1 MSGKK
6 SINWSKIG
14 ISTWNS
20 VGAKT
25 VKSVFTIASKKLTKE
40 LADKAEITA
49 EQTQDITDALAD
61 CINYMITQK
70 VNHQHVDNIYLSE
83 MLQSNLIPAIAN
95 IASNNPKGRE
105 VVQMISSYVSDITT
119 NDITVTIME
128 QFADNEIL
136 EHLQFTADQIAALN
150 VADELTEEGI
160 VGSSNDTTEEDITEN
175 TLVETIE
182 ETEVTEDISCV
193 KEDMTAEE
201 DEQFVNYVFDNT
213 QLDFSSSQAAAESF
227 EKFITIAGEV
237 AKFTEL
243 QETKRTQI
251 RSNADV
257 AIKKVEAMREVL
269 QEYLTKSFDERSAI
283 FAKHFEVVDSALIN
297 GDTAMLSAGL
307 NAINELAA
315 SSPFKALADFNS
327 VQQMLLTDNETEF
340 DI

>member
-1 MSGKK
+1 MSSKK

-14 ISTWNS
+14 LSTWNS
-20 VGAKT
+20 VGTKT

-49 EQTQDITDALAD
+49 EQTQEITDALAD

-150 VADELTEEGI
+150 VADELTEESI
-160 VGSSNDTTEEDITEN
+160 VLSNDTTEEDITEN
-175 TLVETIE
+175 TQVETIE

>member
-1 MSGKK
+1 MSSKK

-14 ISTWNS
+14 LSTWNS
-20 VGAKT
+20 VGTKT

-40 LADKAEITA
+40 LVDKAEITA

-61 CINYMITQK
+61 CINYVITQK

-95 IASNNPKGRE
+95 IANNNPKGRE

-160 VGSSNDTTEEDITEN
+160 VVSNDTTEEDITEN

-243 QETKRTQI
+243 QETKRTKI

-269 QEYLTKSFDERSAI
+269 QEYLTKSFDERGAI

>member
-40 LADKAEITA
+40 LVDKAEITA

-150 VADELTEEGI
+150 IADELTEEGI
-160 VGSSNDTTEEDITEN
+160 VVSNDTTEEDITEN

-201 DEQFVNYVFDNT
+201 DEQFVNYVFDNI

-251 RSNADV
+251 RSNANV

>member
-1 MSGKK
+1 MSSKK

-49 EQTQDITDALAD
+49 EQTQEITDALAD

-160 VGSSNDTTEEDITEN
+160 VVSNDTTEEDITEN

-193 KEDMTAEE
+193 KEGMTAEE

>member
-61 CINYMITQK
+61 CINYVITQK

-160 VGSSNDTTEEDITEN
+160 VVSNDTTEEDITEN
-175 TLVETIE
+175 ILVETIE

>member
-105 VVQMISSYVSDITT
+105 VVQMISSYVSDIMT

-160 VGSSNDTTEEDITEN
+160 VVSNDTTEEDITEN
-175 TLVETIE
+175 TIVETIE

>member
-61 CINYMITQK
+61 CINYVITQK

-160 VGSSNDTTEEDITEN
+160 VVSNDTTEEDITEN
-175 TLVETIE
+175 ILVETIE

-201 DEQFVNYVFDNT
+201 DEQFVNYVFDNI

>member
-40 LADKAEITA
+40 LVDKAEITA

-150 VADELTEEGI
+150 IADELTEEGI
-160 VGSSNDTTEEDITEN
+160 VVSNDTTEEDITEN

>member
-105 VVQMISSYVSDITT
+105 LVQMISSYVSDITT

-160 VGSSNDTTEEDITEN
+160 VVSNDTTEEDITEN

>member
-70 VNHQHVDNIYLSE
+70 VNHQHVDNIYISE

-160 VGSSNDTTEEDITEN
+160 VVSNDTTEEDITEN

>member
-105 VVQMISSYVSDITT
+105 VVQMISSYVSDIMT

-160 VGSSNDTTEEDITEN
+160 VVSNDTTEEDITEN
-175 TLVETIE
+175 TLVQTIE

-283 FAKHFEVVDSALIN
+283 FVIDIL
-297 GDTAMLSAGL
+297 
-307 NAINELAA
+307 AI
-315 SSPFKALADFNS
+315 
-327 VQQMLLTDNETEF
+327 
-340 DI
+340 

>member
-40 LADKAEITA
+40 LTDKAEITA

-160 VGSSNDTTEEDITEN
+160 VVSNDTTEEDITEN

-327 VQQMLLTDNETEF
+327 VQQMLLTDNATEF

>member
-150 VADELTEEGI
+150 IADELTEEGI
-160 VGSSNDTTEEDITEN
+160 VVSNDTTEEDITEN

-193 KEDMTAEE
+193 KEGMTAEE
-201 DEQFVNYVFDNT
+201 DEQFVNYVFNNT

>member
-40 LADKAEITA
+40 LVDKAEITA

-95 IASNNPKGRE
+95 IANNNPKGRE

-150 VADELTEEGI
+150 IADELTEEGI
-160 VGSSNDTTEEDITEN
+160 VVSNDTTEEDITEN

-201 DEQFVNYVFDNT
+201 DEQFVNYVFDNI

>member
-160 VGSSNDTTEEDITEN
+160 VVSNDTTEEDITEN
-175 TLVETIE
+175 TIVETIE

-327 VQQMLLTDNETEF
+327 IQQMLLTDNETEF

>member
-150 VADELTEEGI
+150 VADALTEEGI
-160 VGSSNDTTEEDITEN
+160 VVSNDTTEEGITEN

>member
-150 VADELTEEGI
+150 IADELTEEGI
-160 VGSSNDTTEEDITEN
+160 VVSNDTTEEDITEN

>member
-83 MLQSNLIPAIAN
+83 KLQSNLIPAIAN

-136 EHLQFTADQIAALN
+136 AHLQFTADQIAALN

-160 VGSSNDTTEEDITEN
+160 VVSNDTTEEDITEN
-175 TLVETIE
+175 TIVETIE

>member
-136 EHLQFTADQIAALN
+136 AHLQFTADQIAALN

-160 VGSSNDTTEEDITEN
+160 VVSNDTTEEDITEN
-175 TLVETIE
+175 TIVETIE

-327 VQQMLLTDNETEF
+327 VQQILLTDNETEF

>member
-49 EQTQDITDALAD
+49 EQTQDITDAFAD

-160 VGSSNDTTEEDITEN
+160 VVSNDTTEEDITEN
-175 TLVETIE
+175 ILVETIE

-201 DEQFVNYVFDNT
+201 DEQFVNYVFDNI

>member
-1 MSGKK
+1 MSSKK

-25 VKSVFTIASKKLTKE
+25 VKSVFTIASKKLTNE

-150 VADELTEEGI
+150 VADELTEESI
-160 VGSSNDTTEEDITEN
+160 VLSNDTTEEDITEN
-175 TLVETIE
+175 TQVETIE

-269 QEYLTKSFDERSAI
+269 QEYLTKSFDERGAI

>member
-160 VGSSNDTTEEDITEN
+160 VVSNDTTEEDITEN

-283 FAKHFEVVDSALIN
+283 FAKHFEVVDSALVN

>member
-160 VGSSNDTTEEDITEN
+160 VVSNDTNEEDITEN
-175 TLVETIE
+175 TQVETIE

>member
-1 MSGKK
+1 MFGKK

-150 VADELTEEGI
+150 IADELTEEGI
-160 VGSSNDTTEEDITEN
+160 VVSNDTTEKDITEN
-175 TLVETIE
+175 TIVETIE

>member
-160 VGSSNDTTEEDITEN
+160 VVSNDTTEEDITEN

-269 QEYLTKSFDERSAI
+269 QKYLTKSFDERSAI

>member
-6 SINWSKIG
+6 SINWFKIG

-150 VADELTEEGI
+150 IADELTEEGI
-160 VGSSNDTTEEDITEN
+160 VVSNNTTEEDITEN

>member
-160 VGSSNDTTEEDITEN
+160 VGSNDTTEEDITEN

>member
-25 VKSVFTIASKKLTKE
+25 VKSIFTIASKKLTKE

-49 EQTQDITDALAD
+49 DQTQDITDALAD

-105 VVQMISSYVSDITT
+105 VVQMISSYVSDIMT

-160 VGSSNDTTEEDITEN
+160 VVSNDTTEEDITEN
-175 TLVETIE
+175 TIVETIE

-257 AIKKVEAMREVL
+257 AIKKVEAMREIL

>member
-136 EHLQFTADQIAALN
+136 KHLQFTADQIAALN

-160 VGSSNDTTEEDITEN
+160 VVSNDTTEEDITEN

>member
-160 VGSSNDTTEEDITEN
+160 VVSNDTTEEDITEN

-201 DEQFVNYVFDNT
+201 DEQFVNYVFDNI

>member
-1 MSGKK
+1 MSSKK

-14 ISTWNS
+14 LSTWNS
-20 VGAKT
+20 VGTKT

-49 EQTQDITDALAD
+49 EQTQDITAALAD

-95 IASNNPKGRE
+95 IANNNPKGRE

-150 VADELTEEGI
+150 VADELTEESI
-160 VGSSNDTTEEDITEN
+160 VLSNDTTEEDITEN

-213 QLDFSSSQAAAESF
+213 QLDFSSSQTAAESF

-269 QEYLTKSFDERSAI
+269 QEYLTKSFDERGAI

>member
-6 SINWSKIG
+6 SINWFKIG

-160 VGSSNDTTEEDITEN
+160 VVSNDTTEEDITEN

-269 QEYLTKSFDERSAI
+269 QEYLTKSFDERGAI

>member
-160 VGSSNDTTEEDITEN
+160 VGSNDTTEEDITEN

-269 QEYLTKSFDERSAI
+269 QEYLTKSFDERGAI

>member
-1 MSGKK
+1 MFGKK

-150 VADELTEEGI
+150 VADELTEESI
-160 VGSSNDTTEEDITEN
+160 VLSNDTTEEDITEN
-175 TLVETIE
+175 TQVETIE

-269 QEYLTKSFDERSAI
+269 QEYLTKSFDERGAI

>member
-70 VNHQHVDNIYLSE
+70 VNHQQVDNIYLSE

-160 VGSSNDTTEEDITEN
+160 VVSNDTTEEDITEN

-201 DEQFVNYVFDNT
+201 DEQFVNYVFNNT

-307 NAINELAA
+307 NAINELAT

>member
-1 MSGKK
+1 MSSKK

-14 ISTWNS
+14 LSTWNS
-20 VGAKT
+20 VGTKT

-49 EQTQDITDALAD
+49 EQTQDITAALAD

-95 IASNNPKGRE
+95 IANNNPKGRE

-150 VADELTEEGI
+150 VADELTEESI
-160 VGSSNDTTEEDITEN
+160 VLSNDTTEEDITEN
-175 TLVETIE
+175 TQVETIE

-269 QEYLTKSFDERSAI
+269 QEYLTKSFDERGAI

>member
-105 VVQMISSYVSDITT
+105 VVQMISSYVSDIMT

-136 EHLQFTADQIAALN
+136 AHLQFTADQIAALN

-160 VGSSNDTTEEDITEN
+160 VVSNDTTEEDITEN
-175 TLVETIE
+175 TIVETIE

-227 EKFITIAGEV
+227 EKFITIAGEE

>member
-95 IASNNPKGRE
+95 IANNNPKGRE

-150 VADELTEEGI
+150 VADELTEESI
-160 VGSSNDTTEEDITEN
+160 VLSNDTTEEDITEN

-193 KEDMTAEE
+193 KEGMTAEE

-243 QETKRTQI
+243 QETKRTKI

-283 FAKHFEVVDSALIN
+283 FAKHFEVVDSALVN

>member
-49 EQTQDITDALAD
+49 EQTQDITNALAD

-160 VGSSNDTTEEDITEN
+160 VVSNDTTEEDITEN